1 MSAQSIETGFLP
13 HEIDRFRHEGYVI
26 VQGLAPDATRQRML
40 EVARVQLAAALAPL
54 EYEADIQYPG
64 APISHDAAGGRT
76 VRRLLRACE
85 RDPVF
90 RAWATSPRLAQH
102 LRQLLGSRVALSQ
115 AHHNCIMTKDPRY
128 SSLTHWH
135 RDIRYWA
142 FERPE
147 LASVWLALGA
157 EREENGCLRVLPG
170 SHTSEVRPEQL
181 DAALFL
187 RSDLDENQAML
198 ATQVAVE
205 LEPGDVLFF
214 DARLFHAAGHNRTEE
229 TKLSVV
235 FTYHADD
242 NHALTGTRSASVGD
256 VLL

>member
-1 MSAQSIETGFLP
+1 MSTQRVEHGFLP
-13 HEIDRFRHEGYVI
+13 DEIDRFRRLGYVT
-26 VQGLAPDATRQRML
+26 VARLVSEPEQQRML
-40 EVARVQLAAALAPL
+40 ETARAQLAAAEPPL
-54 EYEADIQYPG
+54 EYEADIRYPG
-64 APISHDAAGGRT
+64 APPSHDAAGGRT

-90 RAWATSPRLAQH
+90 RAWGTSPVLARY
-102 LRQLLGSRVALSQ
+102 LRQLLGSSVALSQ

-142 FERPE
+142 FDRPE
-147 LASVWLALGA
+147 LTSVWLALGA
-157 EREENGCLRVLPG
+157 EREENGCLHVLPG
-170 SHTSEVRPEQL
+170 SHRMDVRPEQL
-181 DAALFL
+181 DAAQFL
-187 RSDLDENQAML
+187 RDDLEENRTLL

-214 DARLFHAAGHNRTEE
+214 DARLFHAAGRNRTSE

-235 FTYHADD
+235 FTYHAAD
-242 NHALTGTRSASVGD
+242 NCALAGTRSASISD
-256 VLL
+256 VLI